1 MKKKGVVYRAT
12 MGAGFLF
19 LFGIT
24 FGELAYYKF
33 YKRDRDEQIQRV
45 SSDQLTLF

>member
-45 SSDQLTLF
+45 SSNSI